1 MTPSST
7 LDAAIRRD
15 RTVVVAAL
23 AGVTVVSWLWLV
35 RDAWLMYYANGD
47 LPPCCRWA
55 PPWRARLAAVGPG
68 RLVGS
73 VRDVGR
79 DDGRDDGALRGPDG
93 ADLRGG
99 ARRRR
104 WQQRPYTP
112 TGLFLLGYLLIWLGY
127 SAAATVAQALLH
139 HLALLSPTMVST
151 SPLLGGLLLVITG
164 LSQWSKLKHACLTHC
179 RSPLEFIMTQWREGS
194 RGAVLMGLHHGLY
207 CTVCCWLLM
216 ALMFVLGVMN
226 MAWMAVLTILML
238 AEKIA
243 PRGHWLANASGVL
256 FLAWGLVLLSTWR

>member
-1 MTPSST
+1 MWAVMMVAMMVPC
-7 LDAAIRRD
+7 AAPMVL
-15 RTVVVAAL
+15 T
-23 AGVTVVSWLWLV
+23 
-35 RDAWLMYYANGD
+35 Y
-47 LPPCCRWA
+47 
-55 PPWRARLAAVGPG
+55 AAVH
-68 RLVGS
+68 
-73 VRDVGR
+73 
-79 DDGRDDGALRGPDG
+79 
-93 ADLRGG
+93 
-99 ARRRR
+99 RRRR